1 MLFYERA
8 ADILGRLERRQGSL
22 KGLTVGNAYLKAEEK
37 RKMYAVLCET
47 LKHASA
53 LSIVIERSGLLE
65 AENIDP
71 RLALVLTHDLLF
83 TRGGLQHQGADPKL
97 NLAIRK
103 HKNRL
108 AKELE
113 RLKAELGA
121 ESNAD
126 LVPAHLC
133 DTASTFRYVRVN
145 LLVTSVD
152 AIIKAFQDDRYRLVD
167 LGQAEGGPMHQV
179 LAAKSRVFACDP
191 DLNDLLVFPPGTDL
205 HAHPLFVN
213 GSIVLQDKA
222 SCMPAHVV
230 QPAPGSVAL
239 DACAAPGN
247 KTSHMA
253 SLMKNR
259 GRIFAFDMDQRRLD
273 TLVQLTG
280 NAKCKIIKAQCT
292 NFLDVDPLDPS
303 YADVEYAL
311 LDPSCSG
318 SGIVNRQDALVDSY
332 IAIVNPGGANDAR
345 SSETRAQN
353 LAEFQTSIVLHAMRF
368 PGVKRIS
375 YSTCS
380 VHAEENEGV
389 VARVLQSQ
397 SEFGL
402 AAADQVIPTWPRRGL
417 ETAGLTKEQAACV
430 VRTMPEDGTNGFF
443 VAGFVRLQ
451 PADIAST
458 REQLAELRAARQKE
472 EEARPKSA
480 AYASSALDAK
490 KAKNA
495 LQAKKQKQPREP
507 RQPRVKAPKQAKE
520 GAVSTMREPL
530 PMVVASGAVI
540 KSKAKGKRKPK
551 RRVSVAITQL

>member
-8 ADILGRLERRQGSL
+8 ADILGRLERRQGSV
-22 KGLTVGNAYLKAEEK
+22 KSMTVGNHYLKPEEK
-37 RKMYAVLCET
+37 RKMYALLCET

-53 LSIVIERSGLLE
+53 LSIH
-65 AENIDP
+65 
-71 RLALVLTHDLLF
+71 T
-83 TRGGLQHQGADPKL
+83 GADPKL

-108 AKELE
+108 TSELE
-113 RLKAELGA
+113 RLKTELGA

-126 LVPAHLC
+126 LVPAHLR
-133 DTASTFRYVRVN
+133 DAASTFRYVRVN
-145 LLVTSVD
+145 LLVASVD
-152 AIIKAFQDDRYRLVD
+152 AIVKAFQDDRYRLVD
-167 LGQAEGGPMHQV
+167 LSQAEGRSMHQV
-179 LAAKSRVFACDP
+179 LAVKSRVFARDP
-191 DLNDLLVFPPGTDL
+191 HLADLLVFPPGTDL

-213 GSIVLQDKA
+213 GSVVLQDKA

-259 GRIFAFDMDQRRLD
+259 GRIFAFDMDQRRLE
-273 TLVQLTG
+273 TLVELTG
-280 NAKCKIIKAQCT
+280 NAKCKIITAQCM

-332 IAIVNPGGANDAR
+332 ISIVNPAGAGGDESRSTEAR
-345 SSETRAQN
+345 ARN

-402 AAADQVIPTWPRRGL
+402 AGADQVIPTWHRRGL

-443 VAGFVRLQ
+443 VAGFVRQQ
-451 PADIAST
+451 PADIANT
-458 REQLAELRAARQKE
+458 KQQLAELRASRVKE

-480 AYASSALDAK
+480 ACAGNALDAAAAGNAK
-490 KAKNA
+490 KAKNPP
-495 LQAKKQKQPREP
+495 QAKRQKQPREP
-507 RQPRVKAPKQAKE
+507 RQPRVKTPKQVKGDVNSSAPAK
-520 GAVSTMREPL
+520 REPP
-530 PMVVASGAVI
+530 PMVVASGAVT
-540 KSKAKGKRKPK
+540 KSKAKGKKKPK
-551 RRVSVAITQL
+551 RRVSLAVTQL